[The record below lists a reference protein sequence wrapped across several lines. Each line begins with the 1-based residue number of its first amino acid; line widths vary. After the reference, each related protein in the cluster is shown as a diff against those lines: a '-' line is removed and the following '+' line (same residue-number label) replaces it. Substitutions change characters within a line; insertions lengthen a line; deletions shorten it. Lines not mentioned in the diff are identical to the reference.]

1 MDVPISGRTPSRSS
15 MPAVVVVG
23 AGMAGL
29 AAVRAL
35 VRVPCRIT
43 LIDAHNY
50 TTFPPLLFQVAT
62 CFLSP
67 TDVTHPVRS
76 LLRRHREVQFRLGRV
91 ADVDWASKSVL
102 LEDGHAVG
110 FDYLVLAS
118 GVTSACGRIPGAAK
132 HAIPLKS
139 VNDATRLRNSLL
151 RSFEAAAADPA
162 GTTAAATSIAVV
174 GGGST
179 GVELSGYVANFLFH
193 QQFAADYPQLDPATM
208 RVTLLEQGDRLLAG
222 FHPSLSRYALRLL
235 RSRGVDVRLETAV
248 ETITGDAVTLRGGE
262 RVPAATV
269 VYAAGVEAPGW
280 IRRLGPAL
288 NRGRL
293 VVDEDL
299 RVPGHPDT
307 FAVGDLAAVTSP
319 AGVVYPQLAQVAIQ
333 SGRHAARQIA
343 LLTTGRPTE
352 PFSYFDKGMMAI
364 IGRNAAIVQM
374 RGLRLTGRLA
384 WLAWGLLHVGYL
396 PGTVNR
402 ASTGLKYLWWHLTH
416 ENVHRVLIETEQDRT
431 PVA

>member
-1 MDVPISGRTPSRSS
+1 
-15 MPAVVVVG
+15 
-23 AGMAGL
+23 
-29 AAVRAL
+29 
-35 VRVPCRIT
+35 
-43 LIDAHNY
+43 
-50 TTFPPLLFQVAT
+50 
-62 CFLSP
+62 
-67 TDVTHPVRS
+67 VRS

-91 ADVDWASKSVL
+91 TDVDWAGKSVL

-118 GVTSACGRIPGAAK
+118 GVTSARGRIPGAAE

-139 VNDATRLRNSLL
+139 VNDAARLRNSLL

-162 GTTAAATSIAVV
+162 GSTAAATSIAVV

-193 QQFAADYPQLDPATM
+193 QQFAADYPQLDAARM

-235 RSRGVDVRLETAV
+235 RSRGVDVRLEAAV

-280 IRRLGPAL
+280 IRRLGPVL

-293 VVDEDL
+293 VVDGDL
-299 RVPGHPDT
+299 RVPGHPNT
-307 FAVGDLAAVTSP
+307 FAVGDLAAVTSR

-374 RGLRLTGRLA
+374 RRLRLTGRLA

>member
-1 MDVPISGRTPSRSS
+1 MNPPFSDETPSRSPS
-15 MPAVVVVG
+15 PAVVVVG

-29 AAVRAL
+29 ASVRAL
-35 VRVPCRIT
+35 VRVPCRVT
-43 LIDAHNY
+43 LIDTHNY

-62 CFLSP
+62 CFLAP

-76 LLRRHREVQFRLGRV
+76 LLRRHRKVQFRLGRV
-91 ADVDWASKSVL
+91 ADVDWGSKSVL

-118 GVTSACGRIPGAAK
+118 GVTPACGRIRGAAE

-151 RSFEAAAADPA
+151 RSFEAAATDPA
-162 GTTAAATSIAVV
+162 AATEAATSIAVV

-193 QQFAADYPQLDPATM
+193 QQFAADYPQLDPARM
-208 RVTLLEQGDRLLAG
+208 RVTLLEQGDRLLPG
-222 FHPSLSRYALRLL
+222 FHPALSRYALRLL

-248 ETITGDAVTLRGGE
+248 ATITGDAVILRGGD

-280 IRRLGPAL
+280 IRRLGSAL
-288 NRGRL
+288 DRGRL
-293 VVDEDL
+293 VVDADL

-319 AGVVYPQLAQVAIQ
+319 AGVMYPQLAQVAIQ

-343 LLTTGRPTE
+343 GLATVSPRSRSRTST
-352 PFSYFDKGMMAI
+352 
-364 IGRNAAIVQM
+364 
-374 RGLRLTGRLA
+374 RG
-384 WLAWGLLHVGYL
+384 
-396 PGTVNR
+396 
-402 ASTGLKYLWWHLTH
+402 
-416 ENVHRVLIETEQDRT
+416 
-431 PVA
+431 

>member
-1 MDVPISGRTPSRSS
+1 MDAPISGEAPSRSS
-15 MPAVVVVG
+15 LPAVVVVG

-35 VRVPCRIT
+35 MRGPCRVT

-67 TDVTHPVRS
+67 TDVTHPVRG

-91 ADVDWASKSVL
+91 ADVDWGRKHVL
-102 LEDGHAVG
+102 LDDGHTVG

-118 GVTSACGRIPGAAK
+118 GVGPGVDRIPGAAE
-132 HAIPLKS
+132 HGIPLKS
-139 VNDATRLRNSLL
+139 VSDATRLRNRLL
-151 RSFEAAAADPA
+151 QSFEAAAADPA
-162 GTTAAATSIAVV
+162 AATPAATSIVVV

-193 QQFAADYPQLDPATM
+193 EQFAADYPQLDPASM
-208 RVTLLEQGDRLLAG
+208 RVTLLEQGDRLLPG
-222 FHPSLSRYALRLL
+222 FHRKLSRYALRLL
-235 RSRGVDVRLETAV
+235 RSRGVDVRLDTAV
-248 ETITGDAVTLRGGE
+248 ETITGDGVVLRGGE
-262 RVPAATV
+262 RIP
-269 VYAAGVEAPGW
+269 AAGV
-280 IRRLGPAL
+280 L
-288 NRGRL
+288 
-293 VVDEDL
+293 
-299 RVPGHPDT
+299 
-307 FAVGDLAAVTSP
+307 
-319 AGVVYPQLAQVAIQ
+319 YPQLAQVAIQ
-333 SGRHAARQIA
+333 TGRHAARQIA
-343 LLTTGRPTE
+343 RLTRGQPTE

-374 RGLRLTGRLA
+374 RRLRLTGRLA
-384 WLAWGLLHVGYL
+384 WLAWGFLHLGYL

-416 ENVHRVLIETEQDRT
+416 ENVHRVLLETERDKT
-431 PVA
+431 GLP